1 MELEVCLRVWVR
13 GLDIL
18 HRVCVSFLL
27 RMSWCN
33 KRGSDVFSLGA
44 TMYEICLCRSLPANG
59 QEWQD
64 IRHGM
69 LLPMPNTAFDLQMI
83 IREMMAP
90 EKESRPSAMKLLK
103 KRQLLSDEQ
112 RQLIVERNKA
122 TAANRACT
130 VVEASNV
137 TGAHS
142 TATIPIQVIAEEIS
156 QEQHSELRRRR
167 RLIHSFLVNC
177 TIHSTTQQKAKK
189 SSTT

>member
-1 MELEVCLRVWVR
+1 
-13 GLDIL
+13 
-18 HRVCVSFLL
+18 
-27 RMSWCN
+27 
-33 KRGSDVFSLGA
+33 
-44 TMYEICLCRSLPANG
+44 MYEICLGSSLPENG

-122 TAANRACT
+122 TAANRALDAQMVSRLCCS
-130 VVEASNV
+130 VLAQS
-137 TGAHS
+137 
-142 TATIPIQVIAEEIS
+142 
-156 QEQHSELRRRR
+156 LR
-167 RLIHSFLVNC
+167 LLM
-177 TIHSTTQQKAKK
+177 
-189 SSTT
+189 